1 MDLAVYILN
10 NEIDKIDNMIV
21 WGKGIVL
28 DTIGIRK
35 ISRFEIYACIT
46 NL

>member
-1 MDLAVYILN
+1 MDPAVYILN

-21 WGKGIVL
+21 L

-35 ISRFEIYACIT
+35 ISIFEIYACIT

>member
-21 WGKGIVL
+21 WGKGIIL
-28 DTIGIRK
+28 NTIGIRRILK
-35 ISRFEIYACIT
+35 M
-46 NL
+46 